1 MNLLLLLTLAC
12 RSDDEPETED
22 CWYCE
27 DSSSPATDSEEEK
40 DTGKKGG
47 KDDTGKGGKDDTG
60 KGGKDDTG
68 GAEGDTWSAEV
79 ALDWSAG
86 SVQYTRVTET
96 GSCILGGSFTAL
108 VPVED
113 CGDCQFAAELSY
125 GALTVSKDDGGCE
138 DIADLLALEGT
149 TAAFGSGSKSL
160 GSYDGVEYFDLKQ
173 RLEGAW
179 KSVEGGYSGLG
190 ESWLLGGK

>member
-1 MNLLLLLTLAC
+1 MNPLLLLTLAC
-12 RSDDEPETED
+12 RGDAEPED

-27 DSSSPATDSEEEK
+27 DSSSPAGIDSEEEK
-40 DTGKKGG
+40 DTGKGEDTGKGGG
-47 KDDTGKGGKDDTG
+47 KDDTGVQ
-60 KGGKDDTG
+60 
-68 GAEGDTWSAEV
+68 EGDTWSAEV
-79 ALDWSAG
+79 SLDWSAG
-86 SVQYTRVTET
+86 SVQYTRVTEG
-96 GSCILGGSFTAL
+96 GSCTLGGSFTAL

-160 GSYDGVEYFDLKQ
+160 GSYDGVEYFDLQQ
-173 RLEGAW
+173 RLEGVW